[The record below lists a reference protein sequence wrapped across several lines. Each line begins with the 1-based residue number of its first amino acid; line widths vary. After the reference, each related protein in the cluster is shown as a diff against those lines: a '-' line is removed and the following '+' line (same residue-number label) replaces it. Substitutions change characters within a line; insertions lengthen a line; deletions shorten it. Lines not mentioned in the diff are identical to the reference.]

1 MSFMD
6 AMKKVE
12 RTEVQAGAPKV
23 NPLLAKLNAA
33 KASGDASK
41 KPNPLLKTKLVA
53 PTPKVEAETEVEVE
67 VGTPAQ
73 EEKTIQQKAVEEAK
87 EIIREEIVEE
97 VKEAIKESEATP
109 VVEEETQA
117 EAPKVAEVVA
127 EEEEIVEE
135 VAEVP
140 TAEQEVEQAE
150 EATTVE
156 EEKPKRGKRNTRK
169 KTAKEPKVATKADQS
184 TEADTVEIF
193 TTRISYED
201 AVMAIRHPFANE
213 EFETLKEEITEEL
226 NSIIISEDMNSI
238 TAKAVNAQLAALYQK
253 VWFEHQAS
261 KTFYENLIQKDN
273 GLIDRVKYASIGE
286 GSNDAQRR
294 KAGIEACIRY
304 TAPGATEPVNLFE
317 LLDYAREQFYFFD
330 NVMRHLSYK
339 KDIMIS
345 MNAALKIEDKVLGSG
360 TQM

>member
-23 NPLLAKLNAA
+23 NPLLAKLNAT
-33 KASGDASK
+33 KTSGDAAK
-41 KPNPLLKTKLVA
+41 KPNPLLKAKLN
-53 PTPKVEAETEVEVE
+53 PLTTPKTEEVEVE
-67 VGTPAQ
+67 VEVAPVQ

-97 VKEAIKESEATP
+97 VKESLKEVEAEV

-117 EAPKVAEVVA
+117 EAPKVADVA
-127 EEEEIVEE
+127 VEEEEVVEAT
-135 VAEVP
+135 VEVP
-140 TAEQEVEQAE
+140 AETEEETVEPVQ
-150 EATTVE
+150 E
-156 EEKPKRGKRNTRK
+156 EEKPKKAKRNSRK
-169 KTAKEPKVATKADQS
+169 KTTKEPKVAKETQS

-193 TTRISYED
+193 TTRMSYED

-213 EFETLKEEITEEL
+213 EFEMLREEITEEL
-226 NSIIISEDMNSI
+226 NSIVISEDMNSI

-253 VWFEHQAS
+253 VWFEHQAA

-304 TAPGATEPVNLFE
+304 TAPGATEAVNLFE